1 MNTKPLLLKLSIIKS
16 HTDKRED
23 FADVS
28 ELIKEVITTIR
39 ELEKKTSAEYIRSRQ
54 RNALKAYVALAKL
67 EFYTEFEEIIPSVMS
82 EKLDRL
88 IDEILEEPKEKP
100 ANKVDI
106 VYCKECKWR
115 NMLHDCPCCEIE
127 NGEVVSYMLDNDY
140 CSIGEREDVQDE

>member
-16 HTDKRED
+16 HTDKYKN

-28 ELIKEVITTIR
+28 KLLGEVIITIR

-67 EFYTEFEEIIPSVMS
+67 EFYTEFEEIIPSIMS

-88 IDEILEEPKEKP
+88 IDEILEDPTAKP

-106 VYCKECKWR
+106 VYCRECKWR
-115 NMLHDCPCCEIE
+115 NRMNDCPWCEIE
-127 NGEVVSYMLDNDY
+127 NGEFVSYVTDNDF
-140 CSIGEREDVQDE
+140 CSMGEREDA